1 MLDVRRVSDTA
12 CEGDIIGIVIRADTR
27 HCGIAYPTESGSH
40 ELCDLLADKVL
51 KSRPIPTD
59 HYWSPVAL
67 RPGEVSAVT
76 AFIERI
82 LESHATK
89 ALTYSLVYTANAFD
103 VKGAIARGDGL
114 TCATFIVAVFERL
127 SLPLLDSKTW
137 EARPKEDRAFQ
148 DEFLRNAIREVD
160 PQRRISPEAAMRIA
174 QEKPNFRIK
183 PAEVCGAA
191 ASGKYPVKFNAAITL
206 AKEVVAIIDANEA
219 KRKKTSSA

>member
-1 MLDVRRVSDTA
+1 MLDVKRVGDAA
-12 CEGDIIGIVIRADTR
+12 CEGHIIGIVIKANTR
-27 HCGIAYPTESGSH
+27 HCGIAYPAESGTH
-40 ELCDLLADKVL
+40 EICDLLADKVL
-51 KSRPIPTD
+51 LSRPIPVD
-59 HYWSPVAL
+59 DYWAPVAL
-67 RPGEVSAVT
+67 SPAEVSAVA

-89 ALTYSLVYTANAFD
+89 AVTYSLIFTANAFD

-127 SLPLLDSKTW
+127 SLPLVVPSTW
-137 EARPKEDRAFQ
+137 RARPKEDQAFQ
-148 DEFLRNAIREVD
+148 DEYLRGAIND
-160 PQRRISPEAAMRIA
+160 PNPKRRISAEAAMRIA

-191 ASGKYPVKFNAAITL
+191 ASGKYPVKFSSAVTL

-219 KRKKTSSA
+219 KRKKT